1 MNYNE
6 AFNSIS
12 GSGAPITQYTRG
24 YSTNNIYAG
33 VPPIMADGRSVI
45 ASYQPESIQND
56 ILLKESGVKSN
67 WEYRMY
73 LTRNAKDL
81 MARNFEQAANDI
93 GFIDERAGM
102 VQRPTLINDAS
113 DLKQMYLTQEVLAER
128 FQPRALT
135 QEELLQIDSHR

>member
-45 ASYQPESIQND
+45 ASYQHESIQND

-67 WEYRMY
+67 WEYGMY

>member
-12 GSGAPITQYTRG
+12 GSGSPITQYTRG